1 MQHTDKI
8 GSKLVKHDG
17 VQSDRGLLC
26 RLSFF
31 NDIKY
36 NIGGQDYSANDMEHG
51 VLRGNRP
58 TPASPWVLLGVP
70 QWSSG
75 YFKPS
80 DPRAAHVR
88 IHISLFGCADSV
100 KGLL

>member
-1 MQHTDKI
+1 M
-8 GSKLVKHDG
+8 
-17 VQSDRGLLC
+17 LLH

-31 NDIKY
+31 NSIKY

-75 YFKPS
+75 YFKAT
-80 DPRAAHVR
+80 DPRVAYVR
-88 IHISLFGCADSV
+88 PPSYYHDLFV
-100 KGLL
+100 PH

>member
-1 MQHTDKI
+1 M
-8 GSKLVKHDG
+8 KHDG
-17 VQSDRGLLC
+17 VRTHICPHC

-31 NDIKY
+31 NAIKY

-51 VLRGNRP
+51 VLRDNRP

-70 QWSSG
+70 HWSSG

-80 DPRAAHVR
+80 DLRAAHVR
-88 IHISLFGCADSV
+88 IHISLSKCAGLV
-100 KGLL
+100 KGLLNGQA